1 MGLIGVGDGRDPHPI
16 SIPAEAVVLTSLGQG
31 QGQDS
36 NDQIREYFDPSNGFV
51 TKSKYNFIS
60 YTLLHPQYMH

>member
-31 QGQDS
+31 QGQE
-36 NDQIREYFDPSNGFV
+36 NIG
-51 TKSKYNFIS
+51 
-60 YTLLHPQYMH
+60 

>member
-31 QGQDS
+31 QGQAFFF
-36 NDQIREYFDPSNGFV
+36 NHVYFIQNPTIAV
-51 TKSKYNFIS
+51 KIKIPVYIIQ
-60 YTLLHPQYMH
+60 LILV